1 MTITDVPTT
10 TPVPTEPRVA
20 PGAASNQ
27 APEPEGDASSRS
39 GLLSWLP
46 TNRVLDPAAFA
57 ARHRIVATTAWLQV
71 PFLFL
76 IGLINAEL
84 NGWTIASILAV
95 QAGAAAAT
103 LLRNQQAKAIAASVT
118 LFGASAVLIYL
129 SGGMIE
135 AHLHIFAML
144 PFVALYQDWRPL
156 VASVVFVVV
165 HHVGVS
171 LIDPEG
177 AFDHHAAQSKPLLW
191 AFIHAAAVVV
201 TVVGLL
207 ALWKVME
214 QSARETVQAMEAA
227 ERERRRGAEA
237 AERYAT
243 ALTGQA
249 TGLTGLSRRVGEVA
263 SVVQDT
269 QRGSTERLHRLSQR
283 SVEAGQANE
292 TTRRL
297 VGRSSDAMSDLQE
310 RSDAIETLM
319 GLLSE
324 VAERTKLLALNAT
337 IEASRAGAAGRGFA
351 VVASEVRD
359 LADQSADAVN
369 QVREM
374 LGAIRGGTDTTV
386 EALDEVHRAVD
397 GVQAVQEQVVEVAS
411 DESAASEV
419 LATQVAELTRL
430 AGELATAA
438 DGLDQLSRERR

>member
-1 MTITDVPTT
+1 MTITDAAPTT
-10 TPVPTEPRVA
+10 SPVPPALRVA
-20 PGAASNQ
+20 SSAASSPGP
-27 APEPEGDASSRS
+27 AAEGPTPS

-46 TNRVLDPAAFA
+46 TNRVLGPSAFA
-57 ARHRIVATTAWLQV
+57 ARHRIVATAAWLQV
-71 PFLFL
+71 PFLFA
-76 IGLINAEL
+76 IGFVNAEL

-95 QAGAAAAT
+95 QAGAASAT

-177 AFDHHAAQSKPLLW
+177 AFDHHAAQANPLLW
-191 AFIHAAAVVV
+191 ALIHAAAVVI

-214 QSARETVQAMEAA
+214 ESARETVRAMESA

-237 AERYAT
+237 AERYAR

-249 TGLTGLSRRVGEVA
+249 SGLTGLSRRVGEVA

-269 QRGSTERLHRLSQR
+269 QHGSTERLHRLSQR
-283 SVEAGQANE
+283 SVEAGEANE

-297 VGRSSDAMSDLQE
+297 VGRSSDAMGDLQE

-369 QVREM
+369 QVRDM
-374 LGAIRGGTDTTV
+374 LGAIRAGTDTTV
-386 EALDEVHRAVD
+386 EALTEVHRAVD
-397 GVQAVQEQVVEVAS
+397 GVQAVQHQVVEVAS

-438 DGLDQLSRERR
+438 DGLDQLSRDRR